1 MNILIVDTFD
11 QTFDSLTYQDYK
23 NNKYDGKGC
32 NYGLNMSAVLKKY
45 LKKYLIFAV
54 CILVS
59 YLSGNIIGL
68 QNKGY

>member
-11 QTFDSLTYQDYK
+11 QTFDSLTYKDYK

-32 NYGLNMSAVLKKY
+32 NYGLKMSAV

-54 CILVS
+54 CIL
-59 YLSGNIIGL
+59 
-68 QNKGY
+68 